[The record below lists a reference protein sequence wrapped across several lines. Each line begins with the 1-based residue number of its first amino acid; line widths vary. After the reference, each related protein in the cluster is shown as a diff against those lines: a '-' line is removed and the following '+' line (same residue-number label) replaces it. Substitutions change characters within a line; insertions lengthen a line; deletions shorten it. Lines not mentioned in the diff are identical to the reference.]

1 MIHAH
6 FGVKSQT
13 DPLTMDHRSELTELE
28 RRLLD
33 SYQQGLPLSPTP
45 YADMAAALDV
55 SEADVLAALQRLQG
69 LGVISRVGP
78 VFRTH
83 AIGASTLAA
92 MAVPEERLD
101 EVAAIVNSF
110 AAVNHNYEREHRF
123 NLWFVATAAS
133 DAGTGRGPG
142 EDRAIDQYQDHA
154 LADAGGLP
162 HRSGIQSAM
171 DMKTHQQVS
180 VAARHASRSARS
192 IWP

>member
-1 MIHAH
+1 
-6 FGVKSQT
+6 
-13 DPLTMDHRSELTELE
+13 MDRRAELTALE

-33 SYQQGLPLSPTP
+33 RYQQGLPLSPTP

-55 SEADVLAALQRLQG
+55 SETDVLTALQRLQEF
-69 LGVISRVGP
+69 GVISRVGP

-83 AIGASTLAA
+83 AVGASTLAA

-133 DAGTGRGPG
+133 DAELAEVLEKIEQLTNIKVMPLPML
-142 EDRAIDQYQDHA
+142 EDYHIDLGFNLQW
-154 LADAGGLP
+154 
-162 HRSGIQSAM
+162 
-171 DMKTHQQVS
+171 T
-180 VAARHASRSARS
+180 
-192 IWP
+192 